1 MQQVEH
7 NGALLLE
14 LPAQIARD
22 VAAISTLSVV
32 LVPGLRFCS
41 AKVWNACHVY
51 SLWYEFVLWCVG
63 IRLILISCQQM
74 TMTGIMHAIFKHSL
88 YKK

>member
-1 MQQVEH
+1 VQQVEH

-14 LPAQIARD
+14 LPAHISRD
-22 VAAISTLSVV
+22 VAAISKLSVV
-32 LVPGLRFCS
+32 LVPGLGFCK
-41 AKVWNACHVY
+41 AKIWNACHVY

-63 IRLILISCQQM
+63 MGLILFSCQNM
-74 TMTGIMHAIFKHSL
+74 TMTGIIRAILKYSL